1 MESVLCVYN
10 RVILCEN
17 INREGKHF
25 FDLIFGKK
33 MEIKNLR
40 DIRMRIWLNYSQL
53 NYFWKNVIPIYHGI
67 SFEILKFC
75 STFTAYTYRIT
86 FY

>member
-1 MESVLCVYN
+1 MYIHAEICIYISRMESVLCVYN
-10 RVILCEN
+10 RVILCGN

-40 DIRMRIWLNYSQL
+40 DIRMRI
-53 NYFWKNVIPIYHGI
+53 
-67 SFEILKFC
+67 
-75 STFTAYTYRIT
+75 
-86 FY
+86 

>member
-1 MESVLCVYN
+1 MESVLRVYN
-10 RVILCEN
+10 RIILCEN

-40 DIRMRIWLNYSQL
+40 DIRMRI
-53 NYFWKNVIPIYHGI
+53 
-67 SFEILKFC
+67 
-75 STFTAYTYRIT
+75 
-86 FY
+86 